1 MNDNQRAL
9 IGLLFGMLFQVA
21 VLLLVPVLVIGGMIW
36 AVWKWWN

>member
-9 IGLLFGMLFQVA
+9 IGLLCGMLFQVA
-21 VLLLVPVLVIGGMIW
+21 VLLLVPVLVIGGIIW